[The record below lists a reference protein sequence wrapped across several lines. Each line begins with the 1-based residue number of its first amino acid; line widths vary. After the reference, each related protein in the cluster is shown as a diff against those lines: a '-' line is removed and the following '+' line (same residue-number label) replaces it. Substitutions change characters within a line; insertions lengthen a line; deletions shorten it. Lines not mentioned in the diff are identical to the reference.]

1 MPQFEPVSFGKGRK
15 DDFLDWIAQEL
26 WQTLGDREDLNRT
39 WENYILQWRAKLP
52 DGELDF
58 PYVGASNLELPLTA
72 MHENPVYA
80 DMVQSF
86 GAPADYWTPQA
97 KREDRVDSITPLREG
112 LTALEKRFLKI
123 RRVNGKAFLDNDILG
138 SCVYKNGWRS
148 ERRFRRRYL
157 PDGTSK
163 RETVIISQ
171 PSIIHVPLS
180 RLYFP
185 AYAWSTD
192 MDAAGGVPWIAEE
205 HRWSPEEFDIW
216 ARGSA
221 ELPGFDEEAA
231 EKVRKFFVTE
241 DAPVQQT
248 QREEAEYEPFKDERI
263 KVYEVWCRF
272 DTQGDGITDDF
283 VATVE
288 HDSKSLLRAI
298 YFPNA
303 HGKHPFNVGN
313 YLPSQ
318 SIYGIGL
325 SEIDEWAQEAGTKL
339 LNAQIDNVLLAN
351 TRMYTAPLG
360 SQFQQG
366 STIYPSKVWYLGPDE
381 AIGEVR
387 MSDVYPSLP
396 ASLNQLMQLSELR
409 DGVSD
414 LRQGSLT
421 GLPSRTPATS
431 LLSMLREGNK
441 RFDMIHSNMRDIHS
455 EMGLRMLQN
464 VAQRASED
472 QVQWANF
479 FINTI
484 GREDAEKVMG
494 ILLTNDVAEIEEA
507 FGIGVTATS
516 AQVNKE
522 VEKQGFIGM
531 LQITQQIYQALV
543 QTAML
548 MAQVPDPVVQETAK
562 AAYASGV
569 EMLARL
575 FERFDV
581 QNPRDH
587 LGNLEAVANSLNAQQ
602 NGGNAA
608 TGGLVGAQDLGSLG
622 PQGGPPQSLDPAA
635 LASIFGL

>member
-1 MPQFEPVSFGKGRK
+1 MPLFEAVKFGKGRK
-15 DDFLDWIAQEL
+15 KDFLEWINHEL
-26 WQTLGDREDLNRT
+26 WQTLGDREDLNRI
-39 WENYILQWRAKLP
+39 WENYIIQWRAKLP

-97 KREDRVDSITPLREG
+97 KRDDRVDSITPLREG
-112 LTALEKRFLKI
+112 LTALEKRFLKM
-123 RRVNGKAFLDNDILG
+123 RQVNGKAFLDNNILG
-138 SCVYKNGWRS
+138 TCVYKNGWRS
-148 ERRFRRRYL
+148 EKRFRTRYN
-157 PDGTSK
+157 PDGTAR
-163 RETVIISQ
+163 RETVLISQ
-171 PSIIHVPLS
+171 PSITHIPLA

-185 AYAWSTD
+185 AYSWTTD
-192 MDAAGGVPWIAEE
+192 MDAPGGVPWIAEE
-205 HRWSPEEFDIW
+205 HRWSGEEFDVW

-221 ELPGFDEEAA
+221 ELPGFDREEAESA
-231 EKVRKFFVTE
+231 RRFFVSE
-241 DAPVQQT
+241 DAPVEKVE
-248 QREEAEYEPFKDERI
+248 REEADFEPFSDLRI
-263 KVYEVWCRF
+263 RVYEVWCRY
-272 DTQGDGITDDF
+272 DTQGDGVTEDF
-283 VATVE
+283 VATITHE
-288 HDSKSLLRAI
+288 PKTLLRAI

-303 HGKHPFNVGN
+303 HGKHPFYVGN

-339 LNAQIDNVLLAN
+339 LNAQIDNVLLSN

-360 SQFQQG
+360 SQFQQS

-381 AIGEVR
+381 QIGEVK
-387 MSDVYPSLP
+387 MSDIYSSLP

-441 RFDMIHSNMRDIHS
+441 RFDMIHASMRDIHS

-464 VAQRASED
+464 VAQRASEEPLTW
-472 QVQWANF
+472 VNF
-479 FINTI
+479 FTNAI
-484 GREDAEKVMG
+484 GPEDAQKVME
-494 ILLTNDVAEIEEA
+494 ILLTDDVASIEEA
-507 FGIGVTATS
+507 FGISVTATS

-548 MAQVPDPVVQETAK
+548 MSQVPDPVVQETAK

-587 LGNLEAVANSLNAQQ
+587 LGNLEAVANSLNATQQ
-602 NGGNAA
+602 GGNAA
-608 TGGLVGAQDLGSLG
+608 TGGLQQDLGVLS

>member
-1 MPQFEPVSFGKGRK
+1 MPQFSAVEFGPGRK
-15 DDFLDWIAQEL
+15 DAFIEWITHEL
-26 WQTLGDREDLNRT
+26 WQTLGDRQDLDNI
-39 WENYILQWRAKLP
+39 WENYIIQWRAKLP

-97 KREDRVDSITPLREG
+97 KRDDRVDSITAFREG
-112 LTALEKRFLKI
+112 LTALEKRYI
-123 RRVNGKAFLDNDILG
+123 NMRRINGKAFLDNDILG

-148 ERRFRRRYL
+148 ERRFRTKYNA
-157 PDGTSK
+157 DGTAR
-163 RETVIISQ
+163 RETVLISQ
-171 PSIIHVPLS
+171 PSITHIPLS

-185 AYAWSTD
+185 AYSWTTD
-192 MDAAGGVPWIAEE
+192 MDAPGGVPWIAEE
-205 HRWSPEEFDIW
+205 HRWSGEELDVW

-221 ELPGFDEEAA
+221 ELPGFDKEEA
-231 EKVRKFFVTE
+231 EKARKHFISE
-241 DAPVQQT
+241 DAPVEQVE
-248 QREEAEYEPFKDERI
+248 REETNYEPFHDLKIR
-263 KVYEVWCRF
+263 VYEVWCRF
-272 DTQGDGITDDF
+272 DTRGDGITEDF
-283 VATVE
+283 VATVTHE
-288 HDSKSLLRAI
+288 PKTLLRAI

-303 HGKHPFNVGN
+303 HGKHPFYIGN

-325 SEIDEWAQEAGTKL
+325 AEIDEWAQEAGTKL
-339 LNAQIDNVLLAN
+339 LNAQIDNVLLSN

-360 SQFQQG
+360 SQFQQS

-381 AIGEVR
+381 QIGEVR

-431 LLSMLREGNK
+431 LLSILREGNK
-441 RFDMIHSNMRDIHS
+441 RFDMMHGNMRDIHS
-455 EMGLRMLQN
+455 EMGLRMAQN
-464 VAQRASED
+464 VAQRAQENPL
-472 QVQWANF
+472 QWMGF
-479 FINTI
+479 FAKAI
-484 GREDAEKVMG
+484 GDEDAEKVMQ
-494 ILLTNDVAEIEEA
+494 ILLTDDVDSIEET
-507 FGIGVTATS
+507 FGVSVTATS

-522 VEKQGFIGM
+522 VEKQSFIGM

-587 LGNLEAVANSLNAQQ
+587 LGNLEAVTNALSAQGG
-602 NGGNAA
+602 GGNAA
-608 TGGLVGAQDLGSLG
+608 TGGLQQDLGVLG
-622 PQGGPPQSLDPAA
+622 AQGGPPQALDPAA

>member
-1 MPQFEPVSFGKGRK
+1 
-15 DDFLDWIAQEL
+15 
-26 WQTLGDREDLNRT
+26 
-39 WENYILQWRAKLP
+39 
-52 DGELDF
+52 
-58 PYVGASNLELPLTA
+58 
-72 MHENPVYA
+72 
-80 DMVQSF
+80 
-86 GAPADYWTPQA
+86 
-97 KREDRVDSITPLREG
+97 
-112 LTALEKRFLKI
+112 
-123 RRVNGKAFLDNDILG
+123 
-138 SCVYKNGWRS
+138 
-148 ERRFRRRYL
+148 
-157 PDGTSK
+157 
-163 RETVIISQ
+163 
-171 PSIIHVPLS
+171 
-180 RLYFP
+180 
-185 AYAWSTD
+185 
-192 MDAAGGVPWIAEE
+192 MDAPGGVPWIAEE
-205 HRWSPEEFDIW
+205 HRWSGEEFDVW

-221 ELPGFDEEAA
+221 ELPGFDREEAESA
-231 EKVRKFFVTE
+231 RRFFVSE
-241 DAPVQQT
+241 DAPVEKVE
-248 QREEAEYEPFKDERI
+248 REEADFEPFSDLRI
-263 KVYEVWCRF
+263 RVYEVWCRY
-272 DTQGDGITDDF
+272 DTQGDGVTEDF
-283 VATVE
+283 VATITHE
-288 HDSKSLLRAI
+288 PKTLLRAI

-303 HGKHPFNVGN
+303 HGKHPFYVGN

-339 LNAQIDNVLLAN
+339 LNAQIDNVLLSN

-360 SQFQQG
+360 SQFQQS

-381 AIGEVR
+381 QIGEVK
-387 MSDVYPSLP
+387 MSDIYSSLP

-441 RFDMIHSNMRDIHS
+441 RFDMIHASMRDIHS

-464 VAQRASED
+464 VAQRASEEPLTW
-472 QVQWANF
+472 VNF
-479 FINTI
+479 FTNAI
-484 GREDAEKVMG
+484 GPEDAQKVME
-494 ILLTNDVAEIEEA
+494 ILLTDDVASIEEA
-507 FGIGVTATS
+507 FGISVTATS

-548 MAQVPDPVVQETAK
+548 MSQVPDPVVQETAK

-587 LGNLEAVANSLNAQQ
+587 LGNLEAVANSLNATQQ
-602 NGGNAA
+602 GGNAA
-608 TGGLVGAQDLGSLG
+608 TGGLQQDLGVLS